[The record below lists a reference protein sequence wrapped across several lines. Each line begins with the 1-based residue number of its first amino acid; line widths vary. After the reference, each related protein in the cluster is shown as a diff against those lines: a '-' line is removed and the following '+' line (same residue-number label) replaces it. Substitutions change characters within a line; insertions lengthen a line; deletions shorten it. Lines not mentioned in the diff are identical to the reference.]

1 MIQNYP
7 PAPFTN
13 KHKPKNPKLKLPI
26 NNYCDYLIVIAI
38 VLGFCVTRYNL
49 LIKKL

>member
-1 MIQNYP
+1 MIQNHL

-13 KHKPKNPKLKLPI
+13 KQKPKDPKPKLPI
-26 NNYCDYLIVIAI
+26 NDYCDYLIVIAI
-38 VLGFCVTRYNL
+38 VLGFCVTHYNL